1 MQEILKPVKAKF
13 PDLSY
18 ADIWTM
24 AGTQAVQLTGG
35 PAIAFRYGR
44 TDAPDNSQCPANGR
58 LPDASQG
65 AQHLRDVFGRM
76 GFGVSQMEDDS
87 NRSTDSHQSRIWV
100 VPEIIH
106 SSPSWV
112 AVLIQLFLG
121 MLSFGNFFVCK
132 QDKEIVALSG
142 AHTLGSCHRTRSGFD
157 GPWTH
162 NPLKVRGYSCNYRS
176 TCVGPVR
183 YSLLVFSTPV

>member
-35 PAIAFRYGR
+35 PDISFRYGR
-44 TDAPDNSQCPANGR
+44 TDAPDNSQCPENGR

-87 NRSTDSHQSRIWV
+87 NGSTDSLTYSYI
-100 VPEIIH
+100 
-106 SSPSWV
+106 
-112 AVLIQLFLG
+112 LG
-121 MLSFGNFFVCK
+121 LY
-132 QDKEIVALSG
+132 ERL
-142 AHTLGSCHRTRSGFD
+142 
-157 GPWTH
+157 
-162 NPLKVRGYSCNYRS
+162 
-176 TCVGPVR
+176 
-183 YSLLVFSTPV
+183 